1 MLRKRKFLKISSA
14 RSMRY
19 GTYSIL
25 FQISLVWNK
34 LPVSVKQS
42 QSLIA
47 QFKSKIKV
55 EKKNM
60 LLQNLQFILSW

>member
-34 LPVSVKQS
+34 LSVSVKQS

-55 EKKNM
+55 KKKM